1 MNNSRMLAMAGLL
14 LAVLCWSGN
23 ALVARA
29 FNGEIPPFTL
39 AFWRWLLALSL
50 LLPFV
55 IRPLL
60 RHRQALRNAGW
71 RLLVLA
77 ATGVAAYNSLL
88 YTAAHS
94 TAAIN
99 ITLVNT
105 CLPLMT
111 FIGGGLLLGE
121 WPLRRAWFG
130 MALAA
135 LGLLVLIS
143 RGSFATLQTLSFNRG
158 DLIML
163 VAVAD
168 WALYSLLLRRWA
180 SYLQPI
186 PPLALLGMLMLLG
199 VPMIMPFY
207 LYELSQ
213 GATFTPTP
221 STLAAIGYTAV
232 FASLVAYLAWNH
244 GIRVMGAAK
253 AALTNYLMP
262 VFTAILGW
270 LLLDEGLQGFHWVGG
285 ALIFSGLLLAT
296 QIKSNAPAPVPAQAR
311 AID

>member
-1 MNNSRMLAMAGLL
+1 MNNARMLAMAGLF

-29 FNGEIPPFTL
+29 FHGVIPPFTL
-39 AFWRWLLALSL
+39 AFWRWLLALCL

-55 IRPLL
+55 VRPLL
-60 RHRQALRNAGW
+60 RHRQELRHAGW

-77 ATGVAAYNSLL
+77 ATGVATYNSLL
-88 YTAAHS
+88 YTAAQS
-94 TAAIN
+94 TVAIN
-99 ITLVNT
+99 LTLVNT

-111 FIGGGLLLGE
+111 FIGGGILLGE
-121 WPLRRAWFG
+121 WPLKRAWFG
-130 MALAA
+130 MGLAA

-143 RGSFATLQTLSFNRG
+143 RGSLATLQTLSFNRG

-163 VAVAD
+163 VAVVD

-180 SYLQPI
+180 PFLQPI
-186 PPLALLGMLMLLG
+186 PGLALLGMLMLLG
-199 VPMIMPFY
+199 VPLIFPFY

-213 GATFTPTP
+213 GAHFIPTP
-221 STLAAIGYTAV
+221 ATLGAIGYTAV

-244 GIRVMGAAK
+244 GVRVLGAAK

-262 VFTAILGW
+262 VFTAILAW

-285 ALIFSGLLLAT
+285 TLIFSGLLLAT
-296 QIKSNAPAPVPAQAR
+296 QLKSNAPAPESAQAR

>member
-1 MNNSRMLAMAGLL
+1 MLGLL

-29 FNGEIPPFTL
+29 FAGDIPPFAL
-39 AFWRWLLALSL
+39 SFWRWCLALSL

-55 IRPLL
+55 LAPLW
-60 RHRQALRNAGW
+60 RHRPELRAAGW
-71 RLLVLA
+71 RLLVLGGLGIA
-77 ATGVAAYNSLL
+77 GYNSML
-88 YTAAHS
+88 YSAAQS

-111 FIGGGLLLGE
+111 FIGAGLLLGE
-121 WPLRRAWFG
+121 WPQRRAWWG
-130 MALAA
+130 MGLAA
-135 LGLLVLIS
+135 IGLLVLITQ
-143 RGSFATLQTLSFNRG
+143 GSWATLTALSFNRG

-163 VAVAD
+163 LAVAD

-180 SYLQPI
+180 TYLLPI
-186 PPLALLGMLMLLG
+186 PALALLGVLMLLG
-199 VPMIMPFY
+199 VPLILPFY

-213 GATFTPTP
+213 GARFVVTP
-221 STLAAIGYTAV
+221 SNLGAIAYTAV

-244 GIRVMGAAK
+244 GVRVLGAAK
-253 AALTNYLMP
+253 AALSNYLMP

-270 LLLDEGLQGFHWVGG
+270 LLLGEGLQAFHWLGG
-285 ALIFSGLLLAT
+285 GLIFAGLLLGT
-296 QIKSNAPAPVPAQAR
+296 QMGGKR
-311 AID
+311 A

>member
-1 MNNSRMLAMAGLL
+1 MLGLL

-29 FNGEIPPFTL
+29 FAGDIPPFAL
-39 AFWRWLLALSL
+39 SFWRWCLALSL

-55 IRPLL
+55 LAPLW
-60 RHRQALRNAGW
+60 RHRPELRAAGW
-71 RLLVLA
+71 RLLVLGGLGIA
-77 ATGVAAYNSLL
+77 GYNSML
-88 YTAAHS
+88 YSAAQS

-111 FIGGGLLLGE
+111 FIGAGLLLGE
-121 WPLRRAWFG
+121 WPQRRAWWG
-130 MALAA
+130 MGLAA
-135 LGLLVLIS
+135 IGLLVLITQ
-143 RGSFATLQTLSFNRG
+143 GSWATLTALSFNRG

-163 VAVAD
+163 LAVAD

-180 SYLQPI
+180 TYLLPI
-186 PPLALLGMLMLLG
+186 PALALLGVLMLLG
-199 VPMIMPFY
+199 VPLILPFY

-213 GATFTPTP
+213 GARFVVTP
-221 STLAAIGYTAV
+221 SNLGAIAYTAV

-244 GIRVMGAAK
+244 GVRVLGAAK
-253 AALTNYLMP
+253 AALSNYLMP

-270 LLLDEGLQGFHWVGG
+270 LLLGEGLQAFHWLGG
-285 ALIFSGLLLAT
+285 GLIFAGLLLGT
-296 QIKSNAPAPVPAQAR
+296 QMGAKR
-311 AID
+311 A

>member
-1 MNNSRMLAMAGLL
+1 MILSPRLAIAGLL
-14 LAVLCWSGN
+14 LATLCWSGN

-29 FNGEIPPFTL
+29 FAGEIPPFAL
-39 AFWRWLLALSL
+39 SFWRWLLALLL

-55 IRPLL
+55 IGPLL
-60 RHRQALRNAGW
+60 RHRAELRAAGW

-77 ATGVAAYNSLL
+77 GLGIAAYNSLL
-88 YTAAHS
+88 YSAAQS

-111 FIGGGLLLGE
+111 FIGAGLLLGE
-121 WPLRRAWFG
+121 WPARRAWWG
-130 MALAA
+130 LAVAA

-143 RGSFATLQTLSFNRG
+143 QGSWASFTGLAFNPG

-163 VAVAD
+163 LAVAD

-180 SYLQPI
+180 QYLLPI
-186 PPLALLGMLMLLG
+186 PALALLGVLMLLG
-199 VPMIMPFY
+199 VPLILPFY

-213 GATFTPTP
+213 GAHFVASP
-221 STLAAIGYTAV
+221 SNLAAIAYTAV
-232 FASLVAYLAWNH
+232 FASLLAYLAWNH
-244 GIRVMGAAK
+244 GVRVVGAAK
-253 AALTNYLMP
+253 AALSNYLMP

-270 LLLDEGLQGFHWVGG
+270 LLLGEGLQGYHWLGA
-285 ALIFSGLLLAT
+285 ALIFAGLLLGN
-296 QIKSNAPAPVPAQAR
+296 QR
-311 AID
+311 AVSR